1 MDRESLQRMARSLS
15 LSTRLIAPV
24 IIISTMVTLGLAAIV
39 FREVFSG
46 DVARQKEDLRHYVAL
61 KAESESIPFEALGRR
76 DMAARSDLLALAA
89 TLDDRTVDRE
99 FDRLFPLQK
108 DGTRRSSDGLFDG
121 IRTLRHGRVYGM
133 AAFIHDGIHVPMQ
146 DKRYLLAAVDVV
158 YDYGHTGFALSDNFY
173 FFTPRQ
179 DLVMFGPRRPD
190 RLMYYR
196 RTAPANLSV
205 ASQEI
210 SRVALPAVDPERT
223 MRCTGLQRVVSDTAG
238 KRLMAACVTP
248 VDVGGRMIGTLGAS
262 APMEGFVRRIIEHPL
277 PGTYNVLVSSAGE
290 IVAHPGIAV
299 PGEVTVQ
306 ERARYERDLGLHRL
320 IAGIRHTDPST
331 GVVQDD
337 AHGTLVS
344 HGRIAGPGWYLLI
357 VTPIKSITL
366 SAIRS
371 AGGVLVL
378 ALLAA
383 ALQAALI
390 FGLLRRQV
398 VAPLESLARRS
409 RNPDPSSAE
418 AHTPEDE
425 RPDEIGELARSLS
438 FERTRN
444 REILQT
450 LEARVR
456 QRTHELEVANE
467 EKSRF
472 LANMSHELR
481 TPLNGVVAVADMLY
495 KLQQSDAGREYAD
508 IIRSSAMTV
517 ERVVSDVLDFS
528 KIEAGQV
535 RLEEKRFAVR
545 GLVETVVKPL
555 AITAA
560 AKGVEVTARFSDDV
574 GEAYL
579 GDVHRLAQVLNNL
592 VGNAVKFT
600 DRGAVDVSVTL
611 KDGDLCFSVKDSGV
625 GFDETVRA
633 RLFARFVQA
642 DTSITRRYGGSG
654 LGLAICMALV
664 KLMGGQ
670 ITAESRPGEGATFTF
685 TVPLP
690 VCAAGISPAV
700 PALDRL
706 PAAGADGRL
715 VVLLAEDHPTNQ
727 RVVELI
733 LNSADIELE
742 IVETGREAVAAFQ
755 RRRFDCI
762 LMDMQMPEV
771 DGIQAIREIRA
782 LETAKQLPRTPII
795 CVSANALSEHVA
807 ASRKAG
813 ADSHLAKPFQADAL
827 LRALSAEIAA

>member
-1 MDRESLQRMARSLS
+1 
-15 LSTRLIAPV
+15 
-24 IIISTMVTLGLAAIV
+24 
-39 FREVFSG
+39 
-46 DVARQKEDLRHYVAL
+46 VARQKEDLRHYVAL
-61 KAESESIPFEALGRR
+61 KAEAESVPFQALGRR
-76 DMAARSDLLALAA
+76 DEAARADLRALAE
-89 TLDDRTVDRE
+89 TRDDRTVNRE
-99 FDRLFPLQK
+99 FDRLFPLRS
-108 DGTRRSSDGLFDG
+108 DGTRRSSDGLYDG
-121 IRTLRHGRVYGM
+121 VRTLRHDRVYGM
-133 AAFIHDGIHVPMQ
+133 AAFIHDGAHVPMQ
-146 DKRYLLAAVDVV
+146 DKRYLVAAVDVI

-179 DLVMFGPRRPD
+179 DVVIFGPRRPD
-190 RLMYYR
+190 KLVYYR
-196 RTAPANLSV
+196 KTAPPDLSL
-205 ASQEI
+205 ATEEI
-210 SRVALPAVDPERT
+210 SRVAMPAVDPERA
-223 MRCTGLQRVVSDTAG
+223 MRCTGLQRMVSDKTG

-248 VDVGGRMIGTLGAS
+248 VDVGGRKIGTFGTS

-277 PGTYNVLVSSAGE
+277 PDTYNVMVSSAGE
-290 IVAHPGIAV
+290 IVAHPGIAF
-299 PGEVTVQ
+299 PGEVTAL
-306 ERARYERDLGLHRL
+306 ERARYERDLGLHEM
-320 IAGIRHTDPST
+320 IAEVRRTGAAT
-331 GVVQDD
+331 GVVQD
-337 AHGTLVS
+337 ARHGTIVS
-344 HGRIAGPGWYLLI
+344 YGRIAGPGWYMLI
-357 VTPIKSITL
+357 VTPIQKITL
-366 SAIRS
+366 GALQS
-371 AGGVLVL
+371 AGGVLLL
-378 ALLAA
+378 ALIAV

-409 RNPDPSSAE
+409 RHADGATAE
-418 AHTPEDE
+418 GGSPEED

-456 QRTHELEVANE
+456 ERTHELEVANE

-495 KLQQSDAGREYAD
+495 KLQQTESGREYAD

-528 KIEAGQV
+528 KIEAGQI
-535 RLEEKRFAVR
+535 RLEEKPFAVR
-545 GLVETVVKPL
+545 QLVDNVVKPL

-560 AKGVEVTARFSDDV
+560 AKGVSVTADFAGDV
-574 GEAYL
+574 GETYL
-579 GDVHRLAQVLNNL
+579 GDAHRLAQVLNNL

-600 DRGAVDVSVTL
+600 AQGTVTVSVTL
-611 KDGDLCFSVKDSGV
+611 RDGDLCVSVRDSGV
-625 GFDETVRA
+625 GFTEDVRA

-654 LGLAICMALV
+654 LGLAICAALV

-670 ITAESRPGEGATFTF
+670 IDAVSRPGEGATFTF
-685 TVPLP
+685 TVPMP
-690 VCAAGISPAV
+690 VCPTHVAPDVIPVERPQAAGSQ
-700 PALDRL
+700 
-706 PAAGADGRL
+706 GRL

-742 IVETGREAVAAFQ
+742 IVENGREALAAFQ

-782 LETAKQLPRTPII
+782 LEKARRLPRTPII
-795 CVSANALSEHVA
+795 CVSANALAEHVA
-807 ASRKAG
+807 ASRMAG

-827 LRALSAEIAA
+827 LHALAAEIAA

>member
-1 MDRESLQRMARSLS
+1 MARSLS

-39 FREVFSG
+39 FQVVFSG

-61 KAESESIPFEALGRR
+61 KTNAESIPFEALGRR
-76 DMAARSDLLALAA
+76 DQAARSDLLALSA
-89 TLDDRTVDRE
+89 TLDDATVNRE

-108 DGTRRSSDGLFDG
+108 DGTRRSADGLYDG
-121 IRTLRHGRVYGM
+121 MRTLRHDRVYGM
-133 AAFIHDGIHVPMQ
+133 GAFIHDGAHVPLQ
-146 DKRYLLAAVDVV
+146 DKRYLVAAVDVV
-158 YDYGHTGFALSDNFY
+158 YDFGHTGFALSDNFY
-173 FFTPRQ
+173 FFTSRQ
-179 DLVMFGPRRPD
+179 DVVIFGPRRPD
-190 RLMYYR
+190 KLIYYR
-196 RTAPANLSV
+196 RTAPANLSL
-205 ASQEI
+205 ANQEI
-210 SRVALPAVDPERT
+210 SRVAQPAADPERT
-223 MRCTGLQRVVSDTAG
+223 MRCTGLQRVVYDTTG
-238 KRLMAACVTP
+238 KRLMAACVSP
-248 VDVGGRMIGTLGAS
+248 VDVGGHMIGALGAS

-277 PGTYNVLVSSAGE
+277 PDTYNVMVSGTGE

-306 ERARYERDLGLHRL
+306 ERERYERDLGLHRL
-320 IAGIRHTDPST
+320 IAGMRHSGTAT

-337 AHGTLVS
+337 AHGTIVS
-344 HGRIAGPGWYLLI
+344 YGHIGGPGWYLLI
-357 VTPIKSITL
+357 VTPIKTITFR
-366 SAIRS
+366 AMRS

-378 ALLAA
+378 ALFAA

-390 FGLLRRQV
+390 FGLLRSQV
-398 VAPLESLARRS
+398 VAPLEALARRS
-409 RNPDPSSAE
+409 RDPDASAAE
-418 AHTPEDE
+418 GHLAEDD

-438 FERTRN
+438 FERARN

-495 KLQQSDAGREYAD
+495 KIQPSEAGREYAD

-528 KIEAGQV
+528 KIEAGQIS
-535 RLEEKRFAVR
+535 LEEKPFAVR
-545 GLVETVVKPL
+545 QLVENVVKPL

-560 AKGVEVTARFSDDV
+560 AKGVEVTARFSDDLAEAHV
-574 GEAYL
+574 GDA
-579 GDVHRLAQVLNNL
+579 HRLAQVLNNL

-600 DRGAVDVSVTL
+600 DRGAVVVSVESAG
-611 KDGDLCFSVKDSGV
+611 GDLRFSVKDTGV
-625 GFDETVRA
+625 GFDEAVRS

-654 LGLAICMALV
+654 LGLAICAALV

-670 ITAESRPGEGATFTF
+670 IHAESRPGEGATFAF

-690 VCAAGISPAV
+690 VCAAGVAPTTPVGGRV
-700 PALDRL
+700 PV
-706 PAAGADGRL
+706 AGSDGRL

-733 LNSADIELE
+733 LNSADIDLE
-742 IVETGREAVAAFQ
+742 IVENGREAVAAFQ

-782 LETAKQLPRTPII
+782 LETARRLPRTPII
-795 CVSANALSEHVA
+795 CVSANALSEHVM